1 MEVYRIHDKKKAKET
16 TRYSSYLFS
25 IKKNLKMDITPSK
38 DQTKTGV
45 NNNNSILVGE
55 KINVKYIKEI

>member
-1 MEVYRIHDKKKAKET
+1 
-16 TRYSSYLFS
+16 
-25 IKKNLKMDITPSK
+25 MDITPSK